1 MCDQVHR
8 LIRRLLHDVVSL
20 CSLLRLYCSAFVL
33 MCRQC
38 SRVMQCAQQGKMT
51 VRNMLRNTRSK
62 FQLMILVALVGG
74 IAACGGGDTGGDI
87 GFADGQAPDPVV
99 IDVPIAY
106 IKRPVPLDDNMM
118 LPTNDVREP
127 VTFTAGADLYVRER
141 ASPTALETNVTF
153 PVTEG
158 NGDVKDISINA
169 AGTRIVFALRLA
181 LLEDVDEDEQPTW
194 NIWEYD
200 LETSQLRRVI
210 TSDINAEAG
219 HDMTPSYLPDD
230 RIVFASTR
238 QRQSK
243 AILLDEGKPQYT
255 ALDEDENVESF
266 SIHVMNNDGTDIR
279 QISFNQSHD
288 LYPTVRSDGQVVF
301 SRWAAKSGND
311 SIGLYTAKPDGI
323 DEELLYGANSSDTGT
338 DGSAVQFL
346 RAEEMPDGRIGVVLQ
361 PFETTRGG
369 GQLTLIDTSN
379 FIENAQGNVSNAGAA
394 GPAQEAA
401 TVNDV
406 RSDDGI
412 SLGGRYSDFFPLW
425 DGSDRVFVSWSQC
438 RVVVDDA
445 IQACTEELL
454 NTPGIQEADP
464 LYGLWVYDRSD
475 DTQLPVVPPVEGI
488 MVTEMVA
495 AQPRPLPAIIF
506 DQMPGVELDEQ
517 LVEEGVGV
525 INIKSV
531 YDVNGVDTSGPGITA
546 LADPA
551 QFTADERPIRFVR
564 VVKAVS
570 LPDDDLV
577 DLNGAAFGRNRG
589 LGMREIVA
597 YAPVEPDGSVQL
609 KVPANTALEVNMLD
623 ANGRR
628 VGARHGAW
636 LSVRPGEVKTCNGC
650 HDASSGLSHGR
661 SDAFNAVNLG
671 AQTTALPFPNTDPAL
686 FADFGETMAETRAR
700 ISCATGCDSIVPS
713 VDIVFEDVWTDE
725 VAAGRAPDV
734 GFSYAYTD
742 LTTPQPVSNACV
754 AEWSALCR
762 TVIHYEDHIHP
773 LWSAPRV
780 VLADDMVTVLSDRTC
795 TTCHNPADAMGNVQ
809 VPAGQLDLTDGQS
822 PDNAD
827 QFKSYR
833 ELLFNDN
840 EQEVDMDALQDRLV
854 EVGIDPETL
863 EPILAT
869 VNVTPAL
876 RAGSARNSSA
886 FFSRFAPGGS
896 HAGDLTP
903 AELKLMSEWLDIGAQ
918 YYNDPF
924 AVPQD

>member
-1 MCDQVHR
+1 MVR
-8 LIRRLLHDVVSL
+8 TLLLKRTNIFRIFFS
-20 CSLLRLYCSAFVL
+20 
-33 MCRQC
+33 
-38 SRVMQCAQQGKMT
+38 
-51 VRNMLRNTRSK
+51 
-62 FQLMILVALVGG
+62 VALLLAVS
-74 IAACGGGDTGGDI
+74 ACGGGDTGGNI

-99 IDVPIAY
+99 LDVPIAY
-106 IKRPVPLDDNMM
+106 IKRPIPVDDNMM
-118 LPTNDVREP
+118 LTSEDIREP
-127 VTFTAGADLYVRER
+127 VTFSAGADLYVRER

-158 NGDVKDISINA
+158 AGDVKDISINA
-169 AGTRIVFALRLA
+169 AGTRIVFSLRLA
-181 LLEDVDEDEQPTW
+181 LLENVDDDEQPTW

-200 LETSQLRRVI
+200 LETAELRRVI
-210 TSDINAEAG
+210 VSDINAEAG
-219 HDMTPSYLPDD
+219 HDITPAYLPDD

-243 AILLDEGKPQYT
+243 AILLDEGKPQYS
-255 ALDEDENVESF
+255 ALDEDENVEAF
-266 SIHVMNNDGTDIR
+266 SLHVMNDDGTELK
-279 QISFNQSHD
+279 QITFNQSHD
-288 LYPTVRSDGQVVF
+288 LYPTVRSDGQIVF
-301 SRWAAKSGND
+301 SRWAAKSGNN

-323 DEELLYGANSSDTGT
+323 GEELLYGANSSNTGT
-338 DGSAVQFL
+338 DGNAVQFL
-346 RAEEMPDGRIGVVLQ
+346 QSEEMPDGRIGVVLQ

-369 GQLTLIDTSN
+369 GQITLIDTQN
-379 FIENAQGNVSNAGAA
+379 FIENAQGTVANAGAS

-406 RSDDGI
+406 RSDDEI

-438 RVVVDDA
+438 RVVVEEQ
-445 IQACTEELL
+445 IQACTDELL
-454 NTPGIQEADP
+454 ATPGVEEADP
-464 LYGLWVYDRSD
+464 LYGLWVYDRTD
-475 DTQLPVVPPVEGI
+475 NTQLPVVPPVEGV

-506 DQMPGVELDEQ
+506 DQMAGAELDQQ

-525 INIKSV
+525 LNIKSV
-531 YDVNGVDTSGPGITA
+531 YDIDGVDASGPGITA

-577 DLNGAAFGRNRG
+577 DLNGSAFGRNRG
-589 LGMREIVA
+589 LGMREIIA
-597 YAPVEPDGSVQL
+597 YAPVEPDGSVQV
-609 KVPANTALEVNMLD
+609 KVPANTALEINLLD
-623 ANGRR
+623 VNGRR

-636 LSVRPGEVKTCNGC
+636 LSLRPGEVKTCNGC
-650 HDASSGLSHGR
+650 HDGSSGLSHGR
-661 SDAFNAVNLG
+661 SDAFTAINTG
-671 AQTTALPFPNTDPAL
+671 ATTTSLPFPNTDPAL

-700 ISCATGCDSIVPS
+700 ISCATDCASITPS
-713 VDIVFEDVWTDE
+713 VNVNYEDVWTDE
-725 VAAGRAPDV
+725 TAAGRAKDLA
-734 GFSYAYTD
+734 FSYDYTD
-742 LTTPQPVSNACV
+742 LTTPQPVSNGCV
-754 AEWSALCR
+754 AEWSSLCR

-795 TTCHNPADAMGNVQ
+795 TSCHTTTDAMGAVQ

-822 PDNAD
+822 ADNAD

-840 EQEVDMDALQDRLV
+840 EQEVLMDALQDRLI
-854 EVGIDPETL
+854 EVGFDEETM
-863 EPILAT
+863 EPIFAT

-876 RAGSARNSSA
+876 RAGNARNSGA

-896 HAGDLTP
+896 HEGDLSP
-903 AELKLMSEWLDIGAQ
+903 AELRLMSEWLDIGAQ
-918 YYNDPF
+918 YYNNPF
-924 AVPQD
+924 EVPQD